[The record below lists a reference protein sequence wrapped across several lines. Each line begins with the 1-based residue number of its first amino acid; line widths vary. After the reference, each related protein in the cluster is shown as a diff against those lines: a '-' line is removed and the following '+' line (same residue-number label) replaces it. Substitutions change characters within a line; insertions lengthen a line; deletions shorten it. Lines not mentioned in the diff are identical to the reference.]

1 MKSEILTQVLAIRS
15 PTSLIPWPKLYE
27 TCHIVLPDYSQNF
40 SDLPT
45 EKYFLI
51 YMPESPTLQKTL
63 LLILWQM
70 IKEVGK
76 SSSFLRNLKMVVEQT
91 SLEKQKT
98 PRLLQKHCTQYLHLC
113 GCTEMDSFHKMVFSK
128 DMHRSGIG
136 GSYGSSSFSL
146 LRSLLTVLHSGCTNL
161 HSQQQCRKIPFPPY
175 PLPQIL
181 FEWIKM
187 WYSYTMEYY
196 SAIEKN
202 EIVPLQQ
209 HGWTQRLS
217 H

>member
-27 TCHIVLPDYSQNF
+27 TCHIGLPDYSQNF

-113 GCTEMDSFHKMVFSK
+113 GCTEMDSFHRMVFSK
-128 DMHRSGIG
+128 DMRRSGIG
-136 GSYGSSSFSL
+136 GSYGSSRFSL
-146 LRSLLTVLHSGCTNL
+146 LRSRLTVLYSGRTNFTFPTTVQED
-161 HSQQQCRKIPFPPY
+161 SFSSIPSPSDF
-175 PLPQIL
+175 I
-181 FEWIKM
+181 
-187 WYSYTMEYY
+187 
-196 SAIEKN
+196 
-202 EIVPLQQ
+202 
-209 HGWTQRLS
+209 
-217 H
+217 